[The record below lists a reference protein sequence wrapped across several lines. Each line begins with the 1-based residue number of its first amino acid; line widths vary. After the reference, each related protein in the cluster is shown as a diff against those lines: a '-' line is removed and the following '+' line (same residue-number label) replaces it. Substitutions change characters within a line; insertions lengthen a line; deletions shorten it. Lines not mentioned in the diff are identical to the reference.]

1 MLGVARPPK
10 EPGSRDEGWSQ
21 DCVWL
26 SPVSPQSAL
35 LPSPE
40 SQTPGALPLPAPASL
55 ACAAPDLHPLLLLL
69 GLPVQVL
76 KPAVFTDTSHYPL
89 LLVV

>member
-1 MLGVARPPK
+1 MGRRL
-10 EPGSRDEGWSQ
+10 EPGL
-21 DCVWL
+21 CVAE
-26 SPVSPQSAL
+26 PRVPQGAL
-35 LPSPE
+35 LPAPE
-40 SQTPGALPLPAPASL
+40 SQTPGALPPPGPASL
-55 ACAAPDLHPLLLLL
+55 ARAAPDLRPLLLLL